1 MRMVYDFKRLI
12 IFQTVNFVMNFV
24 PFAMDLHKMNVL
36 NVKINILKVYL
47 IIVIQCV
54 ETIVLYAIDNVKD
67 VKLAL
72 FYAMIT
78 AKQKKNY
85 MKINLLMKIMNVNI
99 VFLTVNFV
107 IIKPLVLNVKKDLFP
122 LKIILLVFLKFY

>member
-1 MRMVYDFKRLI
+1 MVYDFKRLI